1 MLAKQ
6 AQTMAAYNRWM
17 NDKVYAACA
26 ELTDAERKL
35 DRKAFFGSIH
45 GTLNHM
51 LLADRLWFGRFIGRP
66 FKAERLNQE
75 LFADFTELR
84 AERILTDQDI
94 EGWVQ
99 GLTDTQLAGK
109 LRYMSM
115 VNPAPRVYDMWV
127 CVTHFFNHQTHH
139 RGQVT
144 TLLSQCG
151 KDYGA
156 TDLILLPE
164 VQPRA

>member
-17 NDKVYAACA
+17 NDKLYAACA
-26 ELTDAERKL
+26 ELGDDERKL
-35 DRKAFFGSIH
+35 DRKAYFGSIH
-45 GTLNHM
+45 GTLNHI

-66 FKAERLNQE
+66 FKVDRLNQE
-75 LFADFTELR
+75 LFADFAELR
-84 AERILTDQDI
+84 AERLLTDQDI

-99 GLTDTQLAGK
+99 GLSDAQLAGK
-109 LRYMSM
+109 LRYTSL
-115 VNPAPRVYDMWV
+115 VNPAPRVYDLWV

-144 TLLSQCG
+144 ALLSQCG
-151 KDYGA
+151 KDYGV
-156 TDLILLPE
+156 TDLILMPE
-164 VQPRA
+164 LTPRV